1 MKHQNLQKQRANL
14 KMKKPNKISFDMD
27 EIDEVNTDLIEVKQD
42 FYTKSTSKLRGSLRF
57 SIPKP
62 IVHTLNLQASDD
74 CYFVHNGIEICL
86 SFKEKPEGISE
97 QRIKHRQ
104 LAKAGDYE
112 TLYVCIPPAIK
123 NLYHFPIT
131 AVQILQ
137 PKGYKKHEW
146 IIKPITTDYI

>member
-1 MKHQNLQKQRANL
+1 
-14 KMKKPNKISFDMD
+14 MKKPSKISFDMD
-27 EIDEVNTDLIEVKQD
+27 EIDEVNLDLIEVKQD

-62 IVHTLNLQASDD
+62 IVYALNLQASDD
-74 CYFVHNGIEICL
+74 CYFAQQSTGICMY
-86 SFKEKPEGISE
+86 FKEKPEGISE
-97 QRIKHRQ
+97 HNLKHRQ
-104 LAKAGDYE
+104 LAKAGNYD

-123 NLYHFPIT
+123 KLYNFPIT